1 MNVTQKINDSQQ
13 YMIIAGLDFE
23 TMQDSYSNGKLKI
36 VCHANVF
43 HLYKET
49 AEVSL
54 KEERPR
60 LASVLGTRESSYV
73 GTSYALTFLFYLIK
87 VNKLKK

>member
-1 MNVTQKINDSQQ
+1 MNSSIIKFNETVDQQ
-13 YMIIAGLDFE
+13 HMTIAGLDFE
-23 TMQDSYSNGKLKI
+23 TMQDSFSNGRLQI

-43 HLYKET
+43 HLYKDK

-60 LASVLGTRESSYV
+60 LEPVLGTRDSSDMGMSYV
-73 GTSYALTFLFYLIK
+73 FTFLLLYK
-87 VNKLKK
+87 SK

>member
-1 MNVTQKINDSQQ
+1 MNSSFITQKVDDSQHVT
-13 YMIIAGLDFE
+13 IAGLDFE

-36 VCHANVF
+36 MCHANVF
-43 HLYKET
+43 HLYKKM

-73 GTSYALTFLFYLIK
+73 GTSYALHFYFIL
-87 VNKLKK
+87 

>member
-1 MNVTQKINDSQQ
+1 MNSSIIKFNETIDQQ
-13 YMIIAGLDFE
+13 HMTIAGLDFE
-23 TMQDSYSNGKLKI
+23 TMQDSFSNGRLQI

-43 HLYKET
+43 HLYKDK

-60 LASVLGTRESSYV
+60 LEPVLGTRDSSDI
-73 GTSYALTFLFYLIK
+73 GTSYVYIFLLLYK
-87 VNKLKK
+87 SK